1 MVENITL
8 HCLASGFPIPNITW
22 LLNDSMIGADNN
34 RITIMTTNSPDLIP
48 GFSDDGFFLGSGF
61 SQFNLGSGSAT
72 NIEITDPFGTVSS
85 VLTIKRT
92 VITDSGNYQ
101 CVAKNLEFYS
111 EKESQSAL
119 VLVQG
124 ERTLIMYWYSVTVC
138 IIII

>member
-22 LLNDSMIGADNN
+22 LLNDTVIEADDD
-34 RITIMTTNSPDLIP
+34 RITIMTTDSPDLIP
-48 GFSDDGFFLGSGF
+48 GFSDDGSFTGSGF

-72 NIEITDPFGTVSS
+72 SINIEVNNTFGTVSS
-85 VLTIKRT
+85 ILTIERT
-92 VITDSGNYQ
+92 VIADSGNYQ
-101 CVAKNLEFYS
+101 CVANNLDFYP

-124 ERTLIMYWYSVTVC
+124 ERTLTIY
-138 IIII
+138 